1 MLCAELE
8 PSPVVAADFA
18 ELAGSVVAAVDG
30 LQHVVAAVSVA
41 VAVAVAGAVAV
52 AVAVVAAAAVAVAAA
67 AAAVLVISRCEPAV
81 EPAVELVVAELV
93 VAELVAAELPGG
105 VVKRRHAFLDC
116 SGSEGT
122 ALRSLNGFRYL
133 APFRHLVGSAVGLS
147 GSVAASLLVVVCAAA
162 GRPEPAAV
170 AL

>member
-93 VAELVAAELPGG
+93 AAELPGG